1 MEESSNLNAP
11 PTPSMS
17 DVDDGEEVV
26 SALHSLLFCY
36 KHLML
41 VGLKWWYMGVLYVWG
56 IQEQIFQ
63 ESLN

>member
-26 SALHSLLFCY
+26 SSLQSLLFCY
-36 KHLML
+36 KHLMF
-41 VGLKWWYMGVLYVWG
+41 VGLKWWYMGVL
-56 IQEQIFQ
+56 
-63 ESLN
+63 